1 MAFAD
6 RVVQYPGRITLK
18 NVADPN
24 DVKTYDVARAEG
36 EETNPGTPLNAEN
49 LNAEIADAVDAAM
62 QEFDIDANGNVK
74 VRNIQCGK
82 ATVTV
87 KAANTTYKKSVL
99 FPQAFTS
106 VPIVSATPVTGSPD
120 KVSFGVTSISTTGF
134 SITLNRTNVVNTIV
148 NWIAMI

>member
-1 MAFAD
+1 MAFED
-6 RVVQYPGRITLK
+6 RVVEFPGRVILT
-18 NVADPN
+18 NVNDPN
-24 DVKTYDVARAEG
+24 DVKTCDMARAEG
-36 EETNPGTPLNAEN
+36 EETNPGTPLNADN
-49 LNAEIADAVDAAM
+49 LNAAIADAVDAAM
-62 QEFDIDANGNVK
+62 QEFDIDASGNVN
-74 VRNIQCGK
+74 VRNVQCGK

-87 KAANTTYKKSVL
+87 KAANTTYTKSVL

-120 KVSFGVTSISTTGF
+120 KVAFGVTSISTTGF

>member
-1 MAFAD
+1 MEFVD
-6 RVVQYPGRITLK
+6 RVVEFPGRVIIT

-24 DVKTYDVARAEG
+24 DQKTCDIVRAEG
-36 EETNPGTPLNAEN
+36 EETNPGTPLNSAA
-49 LNAEIADAVDAAM
+49 LNAAVADAVDAAM
-62 QEFDIDANGNVK
+62 QEFDVDESGNVK
-74 VRNIQCGK
+74 VRNVQCGK

-87 KAANTTYKKSVL
+87 KAANTTYTKSVM